1 MYIEYT
7 VYAVKRMKRALGS
20 LSVKNSQSC
29 FTHSQ
34 LALSSYNQQ
43 CETYNPGHHCWN
55 TCRFLASFVDVY
67 EVYVQAKL
75 SNKHWGEERTG
86 PTCAYTTQSTLLCFL
101 EMFQGILTMIEV
113 WILSWSLCWKAFVIH
128 GDHFYEILGG
138 SFPLKSS

>member
-75 SNKHWGEERTG
+75 SNKHWG
-86 PTCAYTTQSTLLCFL
+86 
-101 EMFQGILTMIEV
+101 
-113 WILSWSLCWKAFVIH
+113 
-128 GDHFYEILGG
+128 
-138 SFPLKSS
+138 